1 MSRIFRKNK
10 RGAFTL
16 IELLV
21 VIAII
26 AILAGMLLPALA
38 KAKAKAQKINCANN
52 LKQVGLSFREYSTD
66 QGDRFP
72 QSLST
77 NDGGCSEYVTLANGQ
92 GNPVN
97 MFRIFATMSNELA
110 TPKTVVCPADS
121 ARNAISNFYGM
132 IFGGTVTT
140 PPNVNQGRGNKSV
153 SYGVNLDA
161 DETRPQDILTTDR
174 NISTI
179 SNATTA
185 TAYDAFFKV
194 EQKIDPKFVG
204 NRGNVQSYLNYH
216 NTIHQNQGN
225 AGLSD
230 GSVQPMTGA
239 RFREQ
244 IINSQNIQRFV
255 FPFVP
260 GNNS

>member
-10 RGAFTL
+10 NGAFTL

-52 LKQVGLSFREYSTD
+52 LKQVGLSFRQFSTD

-97 MFRIFATMSNELA
+97 MFWIFATMSNELA

-121 ARNAISNFYGM
+121 ARNAISNYYGM
-132 IFGGTVTT
+132 IRYTYAQGG
-140 PPNVNQGRGNKSV
+140 GNKSV

-185 TAYDAFFKV
+185 TAYDAFFKI
-194 EQKIDPKFVG
+194 EQKIDPKLVA
-204 NRGNVQSYLNYH
+204 NRSNPQSYLNYH
-216 NTIHQNQGN
+216 NTIHQGQGN

-239 RFREQ
+239 RFRQ
-244 IINSQNIQRFV
+244 QVIDSQNIQRFV

>member
-10 RGAFTL
+10 NGAFTL

-52 LKQVGLSFREYSTD
+52 LKQVGLAFRQFSTD

-92 GNPVN
+92 GNPIN
-97 MFRIFATMSNELA
+97 MFWIFATMSNELA

-121 ARNAISNFYGM
+121 ARNAISNYYGM
-132 IFGGTVTT
+132 IRYTYAQGG
-140 PPNVNQGRGNKSV
+140 GNKSV

-194 EQKIDPKFVG
+194 QQSFDPRFVA
-204 NRGNVQSYLNYH
+204 NRANAQYYLNYH

-225 AGLSD
+225 AGLAD

-239 RFREQ
+239 RFRQ
-244 IINSQNIQRFV
+244 QVIDSQNVQRFV

>member
-52 LKQVGLSFREYSTD
+52 LKQVGLAFRQFSTD

-72 QSLST
+72 QQLST
-77 NDGGCSEYVTLANGQ
+77 NDGGCSEYITLNAAGA
-92 GNPVN
+92 GDPSK
-97 MFRIFATMSNELA
+97 MFWIFASMSNELA

-121 ARNAISNFYGM
+121 ARNAISNYFGM
-132 IFGGTVTT
+132 IRYTYAQGG
-140 PPNVNQGRGNKSV
+140 GNKSV
-153 SYGVNLDA
+153 SYGVNLDG

-185 TAYDAFFKV
+185 TAYDAFFKI
-194 EQKIDPKFVG
+194 EQKIDPRFVG
-204 NRGNVQSYLNYH
+204 VKGNAQYNLNYH
-216 NTIHQNQGN
+216 NTIHNGQGN
-225 AGLSD
+225 AGLTD

-239 RFREQ
+239 RFRQ
-244 IINSQNIQRFV
+244 QVIDSQDIQRMV

-260 GNNS
+260 GNNG

>member
-10 RGAFTL
+10 NGAFTL

-52 LKQVGLSFREYSTD
+52 LKQVGLAFRQFSTD

-97 MFRIFATMSNELA
+97 MFWIFATMSNELA

-121 ARNAISNFYGM
+121 ARNAISNYYGM
-132 IFGGTVTT
+132 IRYTYAQGG
-140 PPNVNQGRGNKSV
+140 GNKSV

-194 EQKIDPKFVG
+194 EQKIDPRLVA
-204 NRGNVQSYLNYH
+204 NRANAQSYLNYH
-216 NTIHQNQGN
+216 NTIHQGQGN
-225 AGLSD
+225 AGLAD

-239 RFREQ
+239 RFRQ
-244 IINSQNIQRFV
+244 QVIDAQNIQRFV